1 MEVMEVMAVVVAS
14 QVQSVGGRER
24 FMQDNTLN
32 SVTASGGTRNHPPK
46 PRVCIIIP
54 SHSQLYFASY

>member
-1 MEVMEVMAVVVAS
+1 MIASCSLMEVVEVVEMMEVMEVMAVVVAS

-32 SVTASGGTRNHPPK
+32 SG
-46 PRVCIIIP
+46 
-54 SHSQLYFASY
+54 